1 MPRVHGSNRARSH
14 GLGTKSRTSGDF
26 SRTGITVFALWA
38 IGNVNR
44 KRIEERER
52 DSKKKYRGETVSR

>member
-1 MPRVHGSNRARSH
+1 MPRVHGSNRARSR
-14 GLGTKSRTSGDF
+14 GLGTKSRTGSDF
-26 SRTGITVFALWA
+26 SRTGITVFVLWA
-38 IGNVNR
+38 IGDVNR